1 MLSKNN
7 QPDKELAR
15 CEAITRTILAAV
27 CEGIIVQ
34 DREGKIILANEKG
47 EEIAGPLLR
56 EDGSPCPKEQHPSSA
71 ALATGKPVTGAI
83 LGYRRPDG
91 EIVRL
96 SVNTHPV
103 FPEEGSEPV
112 AVVTA
117 FSVLPGQKA
126 ESGPAESGQAR
137 DPLTGAY
144 SRNKF
149 LEALDLEMKRTTRYL
164 TPLSL
169 LLVDIDGI
177 EGVNQTY
184 GRRQGDYVLVTVV
197 EIINECIRKTDCISR
212 WEEEEFMV
220 LLPNTTD
227 EDGFYLAERIRR
239 AVEDYSFEGAGR
251 EGIGRVT
258 CSLGICE
265 YMPSESED
273 GLLKR
278 MRAALAGAKEKGR
291 NRVESG

>member
-1 MLSKNN
+1 MVPEEKSEALNRVLLS
-7 QPDKELAR
+7 
-15 CEAITRTILAAV
+15 AV
-27 CEGIIVQ
+27 HDGVIVQ
-34 DREGKIILANEKG
+34 DREGKIILANEKAG
-47 EEIAGPLLR
+47 EIAGPLLR
-56 EDGSPCPKEQHPSSA
+56 EDDSSYTKEQLPSSVV
-71 ALATGKPVTGAI
+71 LETGKSVTGAI
-83 LGYRRPDG
+83 MRFRRPGG
-91 EIVRL
+91 EILLL
-96 SVNTHPV
+96 SVNAYPV

-112 AVVTA
+112 MVVTA
-117 FSVLPGQKA
+117 FSVLPGEKA
-126 ESGPAESGQAR
+126 ESDPAETGQAT

-149 LEALDLEMKRTTRYL
+149 LEALDVEMKRTTRYL

-197 EIINECIRKTDCISR
+197 EIIKECIRKTDRISR
-212 WEEEEFMV
+212 WKEEEFMV

-239 AVEDYSFEGAGR
+239 AVEDFSFEGEGR
-251 EGIGRVT
+251 EGIGRIT

-265 YMPSESED
+265 YMPNESED
-273 GLLKR
+273 SLLKR